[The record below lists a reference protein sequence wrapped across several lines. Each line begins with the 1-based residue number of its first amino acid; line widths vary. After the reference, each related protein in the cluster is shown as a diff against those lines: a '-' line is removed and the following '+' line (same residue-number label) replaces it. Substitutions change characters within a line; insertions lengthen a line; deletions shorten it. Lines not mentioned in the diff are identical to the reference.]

1 MLYCIQF
8 LYLNLLKKQLIIR
21 YSLEGKTHLNLI
33 SLKKNTLIIKR
44 CAVEL
49 DIKKCLKSRYV
60 NTGGDVFSSPSQ
72 RQSELLLSLAITWRP
87 SSVVSS
93 VVCRPLTF
101 HIIPSPLK
109 TLCQMNCSLVGNI
122 YERSSIKIAHFVP
135 IR

>member
-49 DIKKCLKSRYV
+49 DIKKCLKGRRAIFIQNLPKMLPTMFRFIWPSGLEEHFCSTDRDKMCNLYR
-60 NTGGDVFSSPSQ
+60 GSFIDVSYQAAVHLAKRFQ
-72 RQSELLLSLAITWRP
+72 RR
-87 SSVVSS
+87 
-93 VVCRPLTF
+93 R
-101 HIIPSPLK
+101 
-109 TLCQMNCSLVGNI
+109 
-122 YERSSIKIAHFVP
+122 
-135 IR
+135 

>member
-87 SSVVSS
+87 SSVV
-93 VVCRPLTF
+93 CRPLTF
-101 HIIPSPLK
+101 HNF
-109 TLCQMNCSLVGNI
+109 TF
-122 YERSSIKIAHFVP
+122 SSENALPNELQLGRKHL
-135 IR
+135 